1 MSLIK
6 VGICGASGK
15 MGKALIRAVQINKKM
30 QLFGALEHFKNP
42 NLGRDAGVVA
52 NIEPLGVKIISDA
65 KSFLKIVRQ

>member
-15 MGKALIRAVQINKKM
+15 MGKALIRAVQANEKM
-30 QLFGALEHFKNP
+30 QVFGALEHFKNP

-52 NIEPLGVKIISDA
+52 NIEPLGIKIISDA
-65 KSFLKIVRQ
+65 KIFFENVMQ